1 MEPPRLPKVRY
12 AVLQQSLEMPPV
24 EGLRVAFRSV
34 RGLTP
39 ADAHGLANDAF
50 GILVKNLDAEQAA
63 QLQNA
68 LQAQGIGSEIVAET
82 ALPKLPATKFVRRL
96 DLGTD
101 TLVIY
106 DAIGRPVP
114 VEWRHLALVAVG
126 RVVTTEFVR
135 QETVTPLPGAMLPH
149 RRSGL
154 FRGGA
159 PEETLTPRE
168 VRTRERLAERWTLE
182 IVLNR
187 AVARFSVQVEEAAPQ
202 LFLCLGEERTQ
213 DLTDNLT
220 RFVRRLVAKAPQAMP
235 NRGAYFLRQEPATV
249 FSYPSKNAFYE
260 EITWLLW
267 KSLQASLG

>member
-1 MEPPRLPKVRY
+1 MEPPLLPKVRY

-39 ADAHGLANDAF
+39 ADAQGMANDAF

-68 LQAQGIGSEIVAET
+68 LRAQGIGSEVVAET
-82 ALPKLPATKFVRRL
+82 ALPKLPSTKFVRRL
-96 DLGTD
+96 DLGED
-101 TLVIY
+101 VLVIY
-106 DAIGRPVP
+106 DAIGRHVP
-114 VEWRHLALVAVG
+114 VEWRHIALIAVG
-126 RVVTTEFVR
+126 SVATTEFTR
-135 QETVTPLPGAMLPH
+135 QEIVTTPSAVMLPR

-154 FRGGA
+154 FRGIA
-159 PEETLTPRE
+159 PEESSATRE
-168 VRTRERLAERWTLE
+168 VRTRERLTERLMVE
-182 IVLNR
+182 LVLSR
-187 AVARFSVQVEEAAPQ
+187 AVARFSIEVEEAAPQ
-202 LFLCLGEERTQ
+202 LFRCLGEERTQ
-213 DLTDNLT
+213 SLPENLS
-220 RFVRRLVAKAPQAMP
+220 RFVRRLVARAPQAMQ
-235 NRGAYFLRQEPATV
+235 NRGTYSLRQEPATL